1 MVATRDATA
10 TGHPDAAPRELKI
23 QRGDPLRLRP
33 DERARS
39 LVEIV
44 WRTVERQ
51 PDREALRWKQDGVWQ
66 SRTYGELGEWVTRI
80 SLGLAALGVK
90 RGDRVA
96 IVSGS
101 RPEWL
106 ACDLAI
112 LALGAVSCPAH
123 PSESVEQL
131 GHMLRNVAPRVA
143 LVEGRQEAAKV
154 ESVRVGIPSLERIV
168 AFESAD
174 GLPTLDALVT
184 SADPT
189 PTAVADWRE
198 GWQEIG
204 RDDVA
209 TIVHTSGT
217 TARAKGVVLTHGNIL
232 HNCEAAAQAIPFSP
246 DDVGLTILPLS
257 HMFARSAGM
266 FVPLSIGAAV
276 AFAEPVMERWASN
289 LVEVRP
295 TVMLTVPPFF
305 HRIHTRVT
313 DEVAK
318 GSLLKQRIF
327 AWAVGLGR
335 KRYERH
341 LAGRGDGI
349 ALRLQ
354 LWLANKLVFDRIK
367 RRTGGRLRFF
377 ASGAAP
383 LPREVGEFFYAMGM
397 LILEGYG
404 LSETAPF
411 LSLNRPDSF
420 KFGTVGYP
428 FPETEIAIDEQ
439 TGEILARGPQVMRGY
454 LNEPEETAKA
464 IDPDGWF
471 HTGDIGI
478 FDEAGRLVITD
489 RIKNLIVLSNGKK
502 VTPAPMQTTL
512 ATSPY
517 IAQAV
522 ILGDG
527 QEATGALIAPSF
539 HELRA
544 WAADQGIDADDEATL
559 AARPE
564 IRKLMESEVRRLL
577 GGAAPWERPRR
588 VAVLSRELSVERGEL
603 TPIGKPKRAVIE
615 ANWPE
620 AIASLY
626 GRRPRD

>member
-1 MVATRDATA
+1 MRQL
-10 TGHPDAAPRELKI
+10 EI
-23 QRGDPLRLRP
+23 QRGDALRLRP
-33 DERARS
+33 EERARS

-44 WRTVERQ
+44 WRTIERD
-51 PDREALRWKQDGVWQ
+51 PGREALRWKADGSWHGR
-66 SRTYGELGEWVTRI
+66 SYGELGEWVTRI
-80 SLGLAALGVK
+80 SLGLAELGVR

-96 IVSGS
+96 IISGS

-106 ACDLAI
+106 ASDLAI

-123 PSESVEQL
+123 PSEGTEQL
-131 GHMLRNVAPRVA
+131 EHILNNVAPRLA

-154 ESVRVGIPSLERIV
+154 ESVRAACPSLEHVV
-168 AFESAD
+168 AFDPAD
-174 GLPTLDALVT
+174 GLRTVHDLAASVEVSESTVT
-184 SADPT
+184 S
-189 PTAVADWRE
+189 WRA
-198 GWQEIG
+198 GWARIG

-217 TARAKGVVLTHGNIL
+217 TARAKGVILTHGNII
-232 HNCEAAAQAIPFSP
+232 HNCEAATQAIPFSP

-305 HRIHTRVT
+305 HRIHKRVI
-313 DEVAK
+313 DEVTK
-318 GSLLKQRIF
+318 GSAFKQRIF

-335 KRYERH
+335 TRYERH
-341 LAGRGDGI
+341 LAGRGDGVW
-349 ALRLQ
+349 LRLQ
-354 LWLANKLVFDRIK
+354 LWLAGGLVFNRI
-367 RRTGGRLRFF
+367 RQRTGGRLRFF

-383 LPREVGEFFYAMGM
+383 LPREIGEFFYAMGM

-411 LSLNRPDSF
+411 LSLNQPDSF
-420 KFGTVGYP
+420 KFGTVGHP
-428 FPETEIAIDEQ
+428 FPETEIAIDQE

-454 LNEPEETAKA
+454 LNEPAETAKA

-471 HTGDIGI
+471 HTGDIGH
-478 FDEAGRLVITD
+478 FDEADRLVITD
-489 RIKNLIVLSNGKK
+489 RIKNIIVLSNGKK
-502 VTPAPMQTTL
+502 VSPGPMQTTL
-512 ATSPY
+512 TTSAY
-517 IAQAV
+517 ITQAV

-527 QEATGALIAPSF
+527 QEWTGALIAPSF
-539 HELRA
+539 ERVRA
-544 WAADQGIDADDEATL
+544 WAAGEGIDAEGEEAL

-564 IRKLMESEVRRLL
+564 VRKLLESEVRRLL
-577 GGAAPWERPRR
+577 SGAAPWERPRR
-588 VAVLSRELSVERGEL
+588 IALLPRELSVERGEL
-603 TPIGKPKRAVIE
+603 TPMGKPKRAVIE
-615 ANWPE
+615 ANWPD
-620 AIASLY
+620 AVASLSSSSA
-626 GRRPRD
+626 RASR